1 MYNNLPQYKDVYPRY
16 ENPTMEFYRRKQDVR
31 FLRQVDKYDVY
42 MSTNLTHIYGVYGEG
57 EDQYIPVFL
66 GFAMDSKTPWVKEAI
81 KTLYQWGYLK
91 KEL

>member
-1 MYNNLPQYKDVYPRY
+1 MYKTLPQYEGVYPRY

-57 EDQYIPVFL
+57 EDEYIPVFL
-66 GFAMDSKTPWVKEAI
+66 GFAKDSKTPWVKEAI
-81 KTLYQWGYLK
+81 KTLYQWRYLR
-91 KEL
+91 